1 MVYSLFMDNN
11 FSGANNNQPTAGYG
25 QEPASPTPQPQTPS
39 YSQPQPQAQKPS
51 APNFQS
57 PPEPKKPLIEKS
69 HVSRKAEEILMFSY
83 FFVAAVLLFRFV
95 LSLLGANRRSIFV
108 DLIYQLASPFMIPF
122 ENMFGGPVGNAQ
134 FSIEFEVL
142 FALVIYAVIFY
153 GLARLVRIIFQ

>member
-1 MVYSLFMDNN
+1 MDNN
-11 FSGANNNQPTAGYG
+11 LPGTNNNQPASGYG
-25 QEPASPTPQPQTPS
+25 QEPASPGPQAQSPS
-39 YSQPQPQAQKPS
+39 YSQPQPSFSQAQKPS